1 MTLFKAGAVSVKV
14 CGVTTAEQAHQ
25 IAGLGA
31 DAIGLNFYPGSKRFL
46 NVELARQW
54 ASSLRERITVVGVF
68 VNPSDEELRAVTGH
82 GLVDVIQLHG
92 DESPQRVD
100 EVKKLG
106 LPVIKAIQVKDAG
119 ALDQIS
125 KFEVD
130 AVLLD
135 SYNPI
140 HYGGEG
146 RTFPWELAVQARARF
161 PQVSFMLAGGL
172 TPENVADAVTGT
184 GVGAVD
190 VASGVESSPG
200 VKDLTKVEAFIMAAK
215 AERR

>member
-1 MTLFKAGAVSVKV
+1 
-14 CGVTTAEQAHQ
+14 
-25 IAGLGA
+25 
-31 DAIGLNFYPGSKRFL
+31 
-46 NVELARQW
+46 
-54 ASSLRERITVVGVF
+54 
-68 VNPSDEELRAVTGH
+68 
-82 GLVDVIQLHG
+82 
-92 DESPQRVD
+92 
-100 EVKKLG
+100 
-106 LPVIKAIQVKDAG
+106 
-119 ALDQIS
+119 
-125 KFEVD
+125 
-130 AVLLD
+130 VLLD